1 MAKLVTK
8 TRFFYFHFPH
18 IFGLAKLWFLIT
30 LHLFSLTCPI
40 NLQAMK
46 NCLIT
51 ATLILAIATSCS
63 KSSINEG
70 VSLNL
75 SQQRKEQITNISYN
89 LHFNIPVQK
98 SDSITGT
105 ADITFDLQKKTPII
119 LDFRASNHMVTEVS
133 IHEQSINSTFENGHI
148 IIPAKHLSLGT
159 NSVRVKFTSN
169 DGSLN
174 RSEEFLYTLLV
185 PDRASTVFPCFD
197 QPDLKATF
205 KLSLTIPAQWTAI
218 SNGMLD
224 SENSISSKEKQLIF
238 KQTEPISTYL
248 FAFAAGKF
256 ERVSNTI
263 NGREFTAY
271 HRETDACKLKR
282 NLPIIFN
289 LHAQSLQWLED
300 YTGIP
305 YPFGKLDFILIPG
318 FQYSGMEHPGAIFY
332 RDSRLLLDEN
342 PTENQQLRQ
351 ANLIA
356 HEVAHQWFGNL
367 VTMRWFNDVWLKEV
381 FAGYMADL
389 IVNPQ
394 YSNINHGLSFL
405 LSHFPSA
412 YSVDRTAGANPIVQ
426 DLENMLNAGSLYG
439 DIIYHK
445 APIMMQQLVLLMGKE
460 QFRLGVKEYLKTYT
474 LGNANWDELI
484 SILDSYTDQNLAGWS
499 KTWTQVQGRPAV
511 GYSFDNESKTIAFT
525 NFNSSP
531 FPPMWIDICSPN
543 GKSIAVWLEQL
554 PTTISVVDIYDE
566 ALPIIANSSG
576 LGYGYFAPDSLTLS
590 FLFSQKTQ
598 LCNPIT
604 RASNHLSWFE
614 MFLDQRINTD
624 IYVDYL
630 LNCLEV
636 ETESQI
642 QSYLLG
648 TLSTVF
654 WRFVNHDKRDQ
665 LAVRLEKV
673 LWTLFERKLPVD
685 QKRAVFATLSSVFTT
700 DQSFSKLYSAWGLGQ
715 IGGITL
721 SESER
726 TRLAYELMIRKPEL
740 YHTIAFGEVE
750 RINNP
755 DRIAQFDFTL
765 GAVSPNPSHR
775 IEFFEKLKNP
785 ANRKP
790 EPWVTEALRWLHHPL
805 RSDFSIRFI
814 EPSLNLL
821 PEIQRTGDI
830 FFPKSCLDATLWGHS
845 SPEAKKVVN
854 DWIEAN
860 PYLSPNLKMKLI
872 QSADMLYRAN
882 GDLGSVRQ

>member
-1 MAKLVTK
+1 MTN
-8 TRFFYFHFPH
+8 R
-18 IFGLAKLWFLIT
+18 LIT
-30 LHLFSLTCPI
+30 I
-40 NLQAMK
+40 I
-46 NCLIT
+46 LICT
-51 ATLILAIATSCS
+51 FAVSCS
-63 KSSINEG
+63 KSTINEG
-70 VSLNL
+70 VSLQL
-75 SQQRKEQITNISYN
+75 AQQRINQITNVGYN
-89 LHFNIPVQK
+89 LHFSIPFQK

-105 ADITFDLQKKTPII
+105 AEITFDLLKKNSVV
-119 LDFRASNHMVTEVS
+119 LDFRANKSKLSEVS
-133 IHEQSINSTFENGHI
+133 MGDKAIDYTFENGHI
-148 IIPAKHLSLGT
+148 IIPAKYLSVGN
-159 NSVRVKFTSN
+159 NSIMVIFTSN

-174 RSEEFLYTLLV
+174 RSDEFLYTLLV

-197 QPDLKATF
+197 QPDMKATF
-205 KLSLTIPAQWTAI
+205 KLSLTIPAQWIAL
-218 SNGMLD
+218 SNGMVE
-224 SENSISSKEKQLIF
+224 SEEKLSSTENKINF
-238 KQTEPISTYL
+238 KTTEPISTYL
-248 FAFAAGKF
+248 FAFATGKF
-256 ERVSNTI
+256 DVVSKTI
-263 NGREFTAY
+263 NGKEYLAY
-271 HRETDACKLKR
+271 HRETDGNKLNR

-289 LHAQSLQWLED
+289 LHAQSLQWLEE

-305 YPFGKLDFILIPG
+305 YPFGKLDFMLIPG
-318 FQYSGMEHPGAIFY
+318 FQYSGMEHSGAIFY

-394 YSNINHGLSFL
+394 YPNINHGLSFL

-412 YSVDRTAGANPIVQ
+412 YSVDRTSGANPIVQ
-426 DLENMLNAGSLYG
+426 NLDNMLNAGTLYG

-445 APIMMQQLVLLMGKE
+445 APIMMQQLVLLMGRV
-460 QFRLGVKEYLKTYT
+460 QFRLGVQEYLKTYSM
-474 LGNANWDELI
+474 GNANWNELI
-484 SILDSYTDQNLAGWS
+484 SILDSYTDQDLSVWS
-499 KTWTQVQGRPAV
+499 KIWTQEQGRPAV
-511 GYSFDNESKTIAFT
+511 GYAVDKENKTLTFSPLNT
-525 NFNSSP
+525 SP
-531 FPPMWIDICSPN
+531 FPPMWIDICNSQ

-554 PTTISVVDIYDE
+554 PTTILVDDIYDE
-566 ALPIIANSSG
+566 ESSFIANSSG
-576 LGYGYFAPDSLTLS
+576 LGYGYFAPDSQTLS
-590 FLFSQKTQ
+590 VLFSQGTS
-598 LCNPIT
+598 LGNPVA
-604 RASNHLSWFE
+604 RASNHLSWYE
-614 MFLDQRINTD
+614 MFLDRRIEPN

-630 LNCLEV
+630 LNCLET

-648 TLSTVF
+648 TINSIF
-654 WRFVNHDKRDQ
+654 WRFVSHDQRDQ
-665 LAVRLEKV
+665 LAARLEKV
-673 LWTLFERKLPVD
+673 LWALFEKNLPTD
-685 QKRAVFATLSSVFTT
+685 QKRAVFSTLCSVFTT
-700 DQSFSKLYSAWGLGQ
+700 DQSFSKLYSAWGLGR
-715 IGGITL
+715 IGNITL

-775 IEFFEKLKNP
+775 VEFFEKLKNP

-805 RSDFSIRFI
+805 RSDFSLRFI

-830 FFPKSCLDATLWGHS
+830 FFPKSWLDAILWGHS
-845 SPEAKKVVN
+845 SPEAKKVITN
-854 DWIEAN
+854 WIEAN
-860 PYLSPNLKMKLI
+860 PNLSPSLRMKLL
-872 QSADMLYRAN
+872 QSADMLYRSN
-882 GDLGSVRQ
+882 GDFGSVMQ